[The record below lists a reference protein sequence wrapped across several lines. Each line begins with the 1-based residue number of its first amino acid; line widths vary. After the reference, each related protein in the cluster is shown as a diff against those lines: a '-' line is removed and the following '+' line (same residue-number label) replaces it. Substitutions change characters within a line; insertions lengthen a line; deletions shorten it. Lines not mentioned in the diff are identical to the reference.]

1 MNPGHTMHADSDP
14 FNLQRFVDAQRDVY
28 ERVRAELQRGEKQS
42 HWIWFI
48 FPQLRSLGRS
58 ATAKFYGISSIDE
71 AAAYLAH
78 PLLGERLRECT
89 RFVLAIRGRTAHQIF
104 SSPDDMKFRSSMS
117 LFAQATRT
125 DGVFAEA
132 LEMYF
137 GGEPDPL
144 TIDLIGR

>member
-1 MNPGHTMHADSDP
+1 MHADSDP